1 MRCASSRDEAM
12 ADDAGGDAPRVG
24 RGLGR
29 LGRPDRRPAADCPTL
44 RRERRNVSAD
54 GRQLANRVTV
64 LEANLDFVYRSLAY
78 KQGDPMP
85 SITSAQKNVQGL
97 YSTGPGPSDAALA
110 ARVSAW
116 RERQE
121 KALQGQPAP

>member
-1 MRCASSRDEAM
+1 MKTWRTMLAAMLLGSAGSAAAQPPTATPAGEAAEACQQM
-12 ADDAGGDAPRVG
+12 V
-24 RGLGR
+24 
-29 LGRPDRRPAADCPTL
+29 
-44 RRERRNVSAD
+44 E
-54 GRQLANRVTV
+54 QLSNRVMV

-85 SITSAQKNVQGL
+85 SITTAQKNAQGL
-97 YSTGPGPSDAALA
+97 YSTGLGPSDAALA

-121 KALQGQPAP
+121 KALQGGPNP

>member
-1 MRCASSRDEAM
+1 MKTWRTMLAAMLLGSAGSAASAVSA
-12 ADDAGGDAPRVG
+12 AGQQPATPIAGGSGDTCQQMV
-24 RGLGR
+24 
-29 LGRPDRRPAADCPTL
+29 
-44 RRERRNVSAD
+44 E
-54 GRQLANRVTV
+54 QLATRVSV

-85 SITSAQKNVQGL
+85 SITTAQKNAEGL

-121 KALQGQPAP
+121 QALQGRPSP

>member
-1 MRCASSRDEAM
+1 MKRWRTMLAAM
-12 ADDAGGDAPRVG
+12 LLGSAGSAVSVV
-24 RGLGR
+24 
-29 LGRPDRRPAADCPTL
+29 PAAAQPPTVPPPGASG
-44 RRERRNVSAD
+44 ETCQQTVE
-54 GRQLANRVTV
+54 QLANRITV

-78 KQGDPMP
+78 TQGDPMP
-85 SITSAQKNVQGL
+85 STTSAQKNVQGL